1 MRGRTLLAVVLDET
15 ALFRDEASAQ
25 PDIEIYRACVPAL
38 LTTKGMMVGISTPF
52 GQRGLLFERYRDYF
66 GRDDDEVIVV
76 EGSSTKLNP
85 TLDQGWIDAE
95 LARDPEANKAEYSA
109 EFRTD
114 LSAYIDR
121 ATVEGCVETGRVVRP
136 FQHRYRYTAF
146 VDPSGGQHD
155 SFTLGIAHVEGERIM
170 VDLTREWRSP
180 FDPSVVVAEANQLL
194 REYLV
199 TTVTG
204 DRYASAW
211 VQSEFRDHGIH
222 YQPSDRDKS
231 QIFLDALPLLT
242 SGNAS
247 LLDNPRLIA
256 QISQLQREP
265 GRAGR
270 DVVRKQRGAFDDL
283 ANAACGALVYAR
295 ARSKLSERPK
305 QRISVESVSGNY
317 YT

>member
-1 MRGRTLLAVVLDET
+1 
-15 ALFRDEASAQ
+15 
-25 PDIEIYRACVPAL
+25 
-38 LTTKGMMVGISTPF
+38 MVK
-52 GQRGLLFERYRDYF
+52 
-66 GRDDDEVIVV
+66 
-76 EGSSTKLNP
+76 GSSLALNP
-85 TLDQGWIDAE
+85 TLDQGWIEAE
-95 LARDPEANKAEYSA
+95 LARDPEANKAEYAA

-114 LSAYIDR
+114 LAAYIDR
-121 ATVEGCVETGRVVRP
+121 ATVEACVEAGRIVRP

-155 SFTLGIAHVEGERIM
+155 SFTLGIAHAEGERIM
-170 VDLTREWRSP
+170 LDATREWKSP
-180 FDPSVVVAEANQLL
+180 FDPSVVVAEANKLL

-211 VQSEFRDHGIH
+211 VESEFRDHGIH
-222 YQPSDRDKS
+222 YQPSNRDKS

-242 SGNAS
+242 SANAS

-265 GRAGR
+265 SRGGR

-295 ARSKLSERPK
+295 TRSKLSEQPR
-305 QRISVESVSGNY
+305 QRIYVESISGNY
-317 YT
+317 FA